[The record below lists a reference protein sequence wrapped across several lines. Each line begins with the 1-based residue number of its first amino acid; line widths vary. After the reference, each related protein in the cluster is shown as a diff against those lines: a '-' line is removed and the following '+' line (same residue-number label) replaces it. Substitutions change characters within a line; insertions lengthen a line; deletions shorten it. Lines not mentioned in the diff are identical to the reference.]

1 MLKHLKKQ
9 IATSRKSIKSN
20 QNNICG
26 NSSGTFIAFFEKVL
40 PFEISVVSRKHF
52 KNYSCTYP
60 QINKKKMQF
69 VVSK

>member
-52 KNYSCTYP
+52 KNYSSTYP
-60 QINKKKMQF
+60 QINKKNA
-69 VVSK
+69 VSSV